1 MQEHNVQETQERQ
14 EPEEVQ
20 VPLPKVGFVSL
31 GCAKNQV
38 NCEQMIWKTYEA
50 GYEVALGAEGCDV
63 AVVNTC
69 GFLKEARDEA
79 MGEIDKLVRQK
90 QAGNLKKI
98 IVTGCMA
105 QWWHDQLAE
114 RCPEADG
121 FVGVGSYQDIAKVID
136 EALEGQ
142 RPALFGDINAPVPET
157 DRVVCTSD
165 HWAWL
170 RIAEGCDNRCAYCV
184 IPFIRGKFR
193 SRPEEAILQEAQ
205 DLVDAGMK
213 ELIVVAQ
220 DITRYGLDLYGQRTL
235 AQLLPKLCA
244 IEGVHWVRLHY
255 LYPDEISDELIDVI
269 ANEPKIVKYLDIPIQ
284 HISDHVLKAMHRRG
298 SGQEIRDL
306 FRKLRQRIPGL
317 VLRTSLI
324 AGFPGETEEDF
335 ETLCEFLNEFRLE
348 RAGVFPYSPEPG
360 SLAATYPDQVDED
373 VKRRRVE
380 LLTDLQMR
388 IVDDYCATMVGKVIE
403 VLCEGYDDETEL
415 YYGRSAADSPDIDG
429 LVHFEGEEGGVRPGG
444 FYRVKVTNFYDG
456 ELVGV
461 RYDDDEE
468 EAQ

>member
-348 RAGVFPYSPEPG
+348 RAGVFPYLPG
-360 SLAATYPDQVDED
+360 AWQPGRHLSRSGRRGREAPPRRAA
-373 VKRRRVE
+373 
-380 LLTDLQMR
+380 
-388 IVDDYCATMVGKVIE
+388 
-403 VLCEGYDDETEL
+403 
-415 YYGRSAADSPDIDG
+415 
-429 LVHFEGEEGGVRPGG
+429 HRPANAHRG
-444 FYRVKVTNFYDG
+444 
-456 ELVGV
+456 
-461 RYDDDEE
+461 
-468 EAQ
+468 